1 MLIVQPS
8 AKSARSR
15 KSSRSGKASKIGL
28 AIAGGG
34 PIGGMY
40 ELGALRAMD
49 EALDG
54 LDMTNFDVY
63 VGVSSGA
70 FLAAGLAN
78 RMDTAEMCRVFLTNV
93 TDQERFRPEIFLRPA
108 FGEYGKRLAAIPRT
122 LLGWIGDLAT
132 HPLDTNFTDVFGRLG
147 ALIPTG
153 LFDNDEIEQFLR
165 NLFEAHGRT
174 NDFRELSRKLYVIG
188 VELDT
193 GSTVRFG
200 SPGFDHIPIS
210 RAIQASSALP
220 GLYPPVEIEGKF
232 YVDGALRRTLH
243 ASVALDA
250 GADLVLGINP
260 LVPFDAALAAVNQR
274 KMPKNLTDNGLPAV
288 LSQTFRTLLKSR
300 MQVGLDKY
308 HSQYENA
315 DLMVFEPSADDVDM
329 FFTNPF
335 SYSMRQLVAE
345 HAHRATLDDLA
356 ARYDEVA
363 PIFARHGITLRRDVI
378 DDPERN
384 LMAGLGERTRR
395 TNVTA
400 RLRHALDDLDRAIQQ
415 RGKR

>member
-8 AKSARSR
+8 AKPLR
-15 KSSRSGKASKIGL
+15 KRRHPKVGL

-108 FGEYGKRLAAIPRT
+108 VGEYAKRLAGIPRT
-122 LLGWIGDLAT
+122 LLGWLGDLAT
-132 HPLDTNFTDVFGRLG
+132 HPLETNFTDVFGRLG

-153 LFDNDEIEQFLR
+153 LFDNDEIEHFLR
-165 NLFEAHGRT
+165 KIFEAHGRT
-174 NDFRELSRKLYVIG
+174 NDFRELHCKLYVIG

-200 SPGFDHIPIS
+200 APGFDHIPIS

-220 GLYPPVEIEGKF
+220 GLYPPVEIEGKY

-243 ASVALDA
+243 ASVALEA

-260 LVPFDAALAAVNQR
+260 LVPFDAALAAANHR
-274 KMPKNLTDNGLPAV
+274 KVPQNLTDNGLPAV

-308 HSQYENA
+308 QSQYEHA
-315 DLMVFEPSADDVDM
+315 DLMVFEPGADDVEM

-335 SYSMRQLVAE
+335 SYTMRQRVAE
-345 HAHRATLDDLA
+345 HAYRATLDDLA
-356 ARYDEVA
+356 ARQAEVA

-378 DDPERN
+378 EDPQRN
-384 LMAGLGERTRR
+384 LMDRLGQRPRR

-400 RLRHALDDLDRAIQQ
+400 KLRHALNDLDRAIQE
-415 RGKR
+415 RARR

>member
-1 MLIVQPS
+1 
-8 AKSARSR
+8 
-15 KSSRSGKASKIGL
+15 
-28 AIAGGG
+28 
-34 PIGGMY
+34 MY